1 MSIMDSATLAAI
13 ASPRRR
19 EIIRL
24 VWQRELAA
32 GDLAEAFDVS
42 WPAVS
47 QHLNVLKGTGL
58 VSERRDGRHR
68 YYSSGPEQ
76 VGALAVVLE
85 QMWNAD
91 LDRLTELAEAD
102 HQPGAAT

>member
-1 MSIMDSATLAAI
+1 MDSATLAAI

-91 LDRLTELAEAD
+91 LDRLTELAETD
-102 HQPGAAT
+102 HEPGAAT

>member
-1 MSIMDSATLAAI
+1 MSTMDSASIAAI

-32 GDLAEAFDVS
+32 GDVAEAFDVS

-58 VSERRDGRHR
+58 VSERREGRHR

-85 QMWNAD
+85 QMWNSD
-91 LDRLTELAEAD
+91 LDRLTALAENE
-102 HQPGAAT
+102 HRPGAEK

>member
-1 MSIMDSATLAAI
+1 MDSATLDAI

-24 VWQRELAA
+24 IWKRELPA
-32 GDLAEAFDVS
+32 GELAQSFDVS

-47 QHLNVLKGTGL
+47 QHLNVLKRAGL

-68 YYSSGPEQ
+68 YYSSGPDQ
-76 VGALAVVLE
+76 VGALTVVLE

-91 LDRLTELAEAD
+91 LDRLATLAETE
-102 HQPGAAT
+102 HQQGAQE